1 MFLHIRE
8 VGFCVTTVGLGD
20 LYPYQLQDVDD
31 NNNLMKKT
39 LGLCLYN
46 YEWRSVLKTLA
57 FTRKTPTNAC
67 TGLNFP

>member
-39 LGLCLYN
+39 LGLCLTIMNGDLYLRL
-46 YEWRSVLKTLA
+46 WPSHAKPQQMLA
-57 FTRKTPTNAC
+57 RV
-67 TGLNFP
+67 